1 MRERLSQCL
10 RQTGRSG
17 SKHCLA
23 NHLGLIDELPIMLES
38 TSTRPTITS
47 TTHNTI
53 STHSTPLQ
61 FEKIRID
68 LADLTQQVET
78 LKTRN
83 RELSDLERSLERL
96 NMTAHQIKQNLSV
109 LFDLYETEYDSNLR
123 LQQHLNELFS
133 NYAATNT
140 ANTKGM
146 LKDLDNVTVTSENS
160 LESNGDGISFFNFY
174 TLKIPLKLIFL
185 I

>member
-23 NHLGLIDELPIMLES
+23 NHLGLIDELPIMSES
-38 TSTRPTITS
+38 TSTRPATITS
-47 TTHNTI
+47 TTHSQNII

-96 NMTAHQIKQNLSV
+96 NMTAHQIKQNLSM

-133 NYAATNT
+133 NYAAINT

-160 LESNGDGISFFNFY
+160 LDSNGDGISFFNF
-174 TLKIPLKLIFL
+174 L
-185 I
+185 